1 MTKKRV
7 SFVQPNFQQGPK
19 EFNAYYLPYSV
30 GVILSYALGHDH
42 IKQQWEVDEIIWRR
56 EPVEDVALRLQHS
69 DIVAF
74 SAYVWNHR
82 YNYKLARRIKE
93 LNPKVKILFGG
104 PEPAITDPLL
114 FEKEPFMD
122 LVIKMEGE
130 ITFKRILE
138 DFDTDDFSHIPGLL
152 INTRPGLVDTGDCAR
167 IDTLDQIPSPYLT
180 GIFDKMIAENPD
192 VIWNATL
199 ETNRGCPY
207 QCTFCDWGSLTYN
220 KVKKFE
226 LTRVFHELEWI
237 GEHCGFVTITDANFG
252 MFIER
257 DNMIVDKLIEVQK
270 TWGKL
275 SSFSM
280 TWAKNQKNEVV
291 GIVKKLI
298 EESPNFG
305 QGLTVSVQSMDHDVL
320 ENIKRRN
327 LDQHKIDEIFAL
339 CDRNNI
345 PVYTEVILGLP
356 GETVAT
362 WKDAFW
368 KIFRAGNHTGVNILQ
383 AQLLENAEMNLLQK
397 RMWKIESVPVYDYM
411 SGSYGDVDLSECVDV
426 VVSTKDIP
434 REMMLDT
441 LVWNSFIQTFHI
453 NGLTTYISR
462 YLAKAHGIDYSE
474 FYDAFYE
481 WIQQDQ
487 WFKEQF
493 AETRSYFK
501 NWTIDGRINHPKI
514 GNIEVFGWNLVH
526 RTTLYMQQQ
535 QKINHVFDIIDKFV
549 RSSYNIDSNIMDQ
562 LLKFQRNY
570 VIDYKDFTALPIKET
585 FDYDFLGY
593 LLDDLPLATQ
603 CHYRFDS
610 VEDKTMSLDRFL
622 ESMYFG
628 RKRNF
633 GKTIITKT
641 TPSNN
646 HEVIH
651 EHRELVAD

>member
-1 MTKKRV
+1 MTKRTI

-19 EFNAYYLPYSV
+19 EFNAYYLPYSA
-30 GVILSYALGHDH
+30 GVILSYAMGFEH
-42 IKQQWEVDEIIWRR
+42 IREAWEIDQLVWRR
-56 EPVEDVALRLQHS
+56 EDIELLAPRLAKN

-74 SAYVWNHR
+74 STYVWNHR

-93 LNPKVKILFGG
+93 INPDVTIIFGG
-104 PEPAITDPLL
+104 PEPAIEDPEL

-122 LVIKMEGE
+122 LVSKMEGE

-138 DFDTDDFSHIPGLL
+138 DFDTDFSHIPGLL
-152 INTRPGLVDTGDCAR
+152 INTPTGLVNTGDCAR
-167 IDTLDQIPSPYLT
+167 IDDLDQIPSPYLT
-180 GIFDKMIAENPD
+180 GIFDRIIEENPD

-226 LTRVFHELEWI
+226 LTRVFHEMDWI
-237 GEHCGFVTITDANFG
+237 GANCGFVTITDANFG
-252 MFIER
+252 MFVER

-270 TWGKL
+270 RWGRL

-291 GIVKKLI
+291 DIVKKLI
-298 EESPNFG
+298 RESPNFG

-345 PVYTEVILGLP
+345 PVYTELILGLP
-356 GETVAT
+356 GETVQS

-368 KIFRAGNHTGVNILQ
+368 KIFRAGNHTGINILQ

-397 RMWKIESVPVYDYM
+397 RMWKIDSVPVYDYM
-411 SGSYGDVDLSECVDV
+411 SGSYGDADLNECVDV

-434 REMMLDT
+434 KEEMLDT

-453 NGLTTYISR
+453 NGLTTYIAR
-462 YLAKAHGIDYSE
+462 YLDKAHGIEYSK
-474 FYDAFYE
+474 FYDDLYQ
-481 WIQQDQ
+481 WVQQDD
-487 WFKEQF
+487 WFREQF
-493 AETRSYFK
+493 AETRDYFA
-501 NWTIDGRINHPKI
+501 NWTRHGSINHPPI
-514 GNIEVFGWNLVH
+514 GNIQVFGWNLVH
-526 RTTLYMQQQ
+526 RTTLYMQKQDRVAY
-535 QKINHVFDIIDKFV
+535 VFDSVDRFVKSHYNVDKHTL
-549 RSSYNIDSNIMDQ
+549 DQ
-562 LLKFQRNY
+562 LMQFQRNY
-570 VIDYKDFTALPIKET
+570 VIDYRDLKSLPIKQE

-593 LLDDLPLATQ
+593 ILDDEPIKRT
-603 CHYRFDS
+603 CTYIFDT
-610 VEDKTMSLDRFL
+610 VEDQDMSMDRFL
-622 ESMYFG
+622 ENMYFA

-633 GKTIITKT
+633 GKTTITRDRV
-641 TPSNN
+641 
-646 HEVIH
+646 HDA
-651 EHRELVAD
+651 ELART

>member
-1 MTKKRV
+1 MTKKTI

-19 EFNAYYLPYSV
+19 EFNAYYLPYSA
-30 GVILSYALGHDH
+30 GVILSYAFGFEH
-42 IKQQWEVDEIIWRR
+42 IKNTWEIDELIWRR
-56 EPVEDVALRLQHS
+56 EPIEETAARLQYN

-93 LNPKVKILFGG
+93 LNPRVKIIFGG
-104 PEPAITDPLL
+104 PEPAITDPEL
-114 FEKEPFMD
+114 FVKEPFMD
-122 LVIKMEGE
+122 LVSKMEGE

-138 DFDTDDFSHIPGLL
+138 DFDTDFTHIPGLL
-152 INTRPGLVDTGDCAR
+152 INTPAGLVDTGDCAR
-167 IDTLDQIPSPYLT
+167 IDNLDQIPSPYLT
-180 GIFDKMIAENPD
+180 GVFDKIMAQNPD

-237 GEHCGFVTITDANFG
+237 GRHCGFVTITDANFG

-270 TWGKL
+270 QWAKL
-275 SSFSM
+275 ASFSM

-298 EESPNFG
+298 DESSNFG

-356 GETVAT
+356 GETVET
-362 WKDAFW
+362 WKNAFW
-368 KIFRAGNHTGVNILQ
+368 QIFRAGNHTGVNILQ

-397 RMWKIESVPVYDYM
+397 RMWKLDSVPVYDYM

-426 VVSTKDIP
+426 VVGTKDIP

-453 NGLTTYISR
+453 NGLTTYIAR
-462 YLAKAHGIDYSE
+462 YLAKAHDIDYSE
-474 FYDAFYE
+474 FYDNLYKYIESDAWF
-481 WIQQDQ
+481 QQ
-487 WFKEQF
+487 QF
-493 AETRSYFK
+493 AETHSYFK
-501 NWTIDGRINHPKI
+501 NWTTDGRINHPRI

-535 QKINHVFDIIDKFV
+535 QKIDHVFNIIDNFV
-549 RSSYNIDSNIMDQ
+549 RTTYTIDSNILNQ
-562 LLKFQRNY
+562 LLQFQRNY
-570 VIDYKDFTALPIKET
+570 VIDYKDLPALPIQQQ

-593 LLDDLPLATQ
+593 LLDDADINTPCL
-603 CHYRFDS
+603 YKFDS
-610 VEDKTMSLDRFL
+610 VEDKTMSMDRFL
-622 ESMYFG
+622 ENMYFA

-633 GKTIITKT
+633 GKTTITKT
-641 TPSNN
+641 NSATLPEIEYDN
-646 HEVIH
+646 
-651 EHRELVAD
+651 RELIAP